1 MASFNLLERAS
12 DLFHDAK
19 RTLFGDDKA
28 EEIRQT
34 YNTDGLTNEDVNPAD
49 FASGKGALIRA
60 DRGMIG
66 SELIT
71 ETPGFEK
78 IAHNKDVEYLLGDL
92 YSFRMLLKSKK
103 LPSATADPTG
113 FKAELAANVGDTVE
127 TLMSLQEKLIRG
139 AELFNNKSRRYRHV
153 AAACAS
159 GATRIKG
166 QIDLCNR
173 VLEMGLRY
181 AENNFQGGNFPEGK
195 SLEAVL
201 LDPSFAYL
209 NTYGADDFAGVVG
222 SGGINTVKKVT
233 EDGATRVFKEGS
245 VRLTGETESQQTA
258 IFSVVE
264 RMTGEKM
271 GTNAEEGYQ
280 NASQQE
286 INSSYRDAAVSVVDR
301 LFGLK
306 AAVGTSLARSSTGH
320 QASVMDMAKGKTAS
334 GTYSYF
340 GKEEE
345 AIARMQKEVSTL
357 VSGVRLEGMDEAQKQ
372 QAIASDASL
381 GEIVSASQKE
391 MINLDDDTLMS
402 SAMNMAALDI
412 IVGHVD
418 RHVGNYMVSQ
428 EHGFIGIDN
437 DTSFSMRE
445 AAGIFGE
452 RVEGAGGDHF
462 DAFNQKVH
470 SKFIANHTEMQ
481 NSKAAMQTFD
491 TNFPVVPA
499 ALRDKI
505 LSVRPDTLASS
516 LRGLVG
522 APQIEA
528 AVGRLKALQDYMSS
542 LPPEKIIG
550 GGFTEQQ
557 RSDYVRDETFNLYG
571 NYLAEAHNVSKGDVG
586 SVAKSAS
593 MRGLAEL
600 LKAAPKVR
608 AFYDENQEILKV
620 TWDSLSL
627 SRMITEAIYNRY
639 LEDSNYSI
647 EKDYKDEGPNGLQAL
662 LIRML
667 KAYIERVE
675 ASKSAAKTTTAV

>member
-34 YNTDGLTNEDVNPAD
+34 YRTDGLTNEDVNPAD

-113 FKAELAANVGDTVE
+113 FKAELAAGVGDTVE

-233 EDGATRVFKEGS
+233 EDGQARVFKEGS
-245 VRLTGETESQQTA
+245 VRLTGETASQQTA

-271 GTNAEEGYQ
+271 GKDAEESYQ

-320 QASVMDMAKGKTAS
+320 QASVMDMAQGKTAS

-345 AIARMQKEVSTL
+345 AIARMQKGVSTL

-381 GEIVSASQKE
+381 DEIVSASQKE

-462 DAFNQKVH
+462 NEFNQKVH
-470 SKFIANHTEMQ
+470 SKFVANHTEMQ

-557 RSDYVRDETFNLYG
+557 RSDYVRDETFGLYG
-571 NYLAEAHNVSKGDVG
+571 NYLAEAHNVSKDDVG

-608 AFYDENQEILKV
+608 AFYDENQEVLKA

-639 LEDSNYSI
+639 LEDSNYNI

>member
-34 YNTDGLTNEDVNPAD
+34 YRTDGLTNEDVNPAD

-222 SGGINTVKKVT
+222 AGGINTVKKVT
-233 EDGATRVFKEGS
+233 EDGQARVFKEGS
-245 VRLTGETESQQTA
+245 VRLTGETAGQKSA
-258 IFSVVE
+258 IKSVVE
-264 RMTGEKM
+264 RMNVENLGGDVE
-271 GTNAEEGYQ
+271 AAYQ
-280 NASQQE
+280 QASQQE

-320 QASVMDMAKGKTAS
+320 QASVMDMAKGKTVS
-334 GTYSYF
+334 GTFSYF

-345 AIARMQKEVSTL
+345 AIARMKKGVSTL
-357 VSGVRLEGMDEAQKQ
+357 VSGIRLEGMDEAQKQ
-372 QAIASDASL
+372 QAIASDETLADA
-381 GEIVSASQKE
+381 VKTSQKE
-391 MINLDDDTLMS
+391 MINLDSDTMMS

-418 RHVGNYMVSQ
+418 RHGGNFMVSDQ
-428 EHGFIGIDN
+428 GMIGIDN
-437 DTSFSMRE
+437 DTSFSLRG

-452 RVEGAGGDHF
+452 RIADGGGSDF
-462 DAFNQKVH
+462 NAFNRKIH
-470 SKFIANHTEMQ
+470 DFNFSNGAELQ
-481 NSKAAMQTFD
+481 NPFAALQTFD

-542 LPPEKIIG
+542 LPPEKILE

-557 RSDYVRDETFNLYG
+557 RSDYVREENISLYG
-571 NYLAEAHNVSKGDVG
+571 NYLAEAHNVSKGDIRNFAQSG
-586 SVAKSAS
+586 T
-593 MRGLAEL
+593 MRELAGL
-600 LKAAPKVR
+600 LKATPKVS
-608 AFYDENQEILKV
+608 AFFDENQEVLKE
-620 TWDSLSL
+620 TADTLSL

-639 LEDSNYSI
+639 LEDSNYNI

-675 ASKSAAKTTTAV
+675 ASKSATKTTTAV